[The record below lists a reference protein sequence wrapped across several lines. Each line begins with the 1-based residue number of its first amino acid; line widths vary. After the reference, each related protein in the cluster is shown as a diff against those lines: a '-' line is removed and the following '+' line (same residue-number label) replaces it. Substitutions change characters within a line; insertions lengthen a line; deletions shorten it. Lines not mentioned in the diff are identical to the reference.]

1 MKDKIKQHDVY
12 SYLLIFISLV
22 IGLKLFFGY
31 VELPASFQKNSVD
44 WYLNFSKEIF
54 HPTYA
59 LKGAYFSES
68 MLLPLL
74 SNSLGAAKSMVAYK
88 IFCSLLTISI
98 LPILSIFCI
107 RYFSNIY
114 QSTFLI
120 FTVCISYSYLWDFNL
135 GFPDP
140 LTIVLLFMLSLE
152 KNLKRVILWVSLAGL
167 SHFSLALVS
176 IVALLTMVI
185 VSPSLDL
192 KLRLNFAKHLVIG
205 LIIGRLMLAI
215 WYLAFDYHPLGRLVW
230 ILNEGLESFM
240 GRYQNDPI
248 GFWLMPGVR
257 FLSMYGAL
265 TIIFL
270 FLRKWAFVLASLIT
284 LGFAYGALFVTVDG
298 YRIFAVAI
306 AAPYIWLIKEFIL
319 SFTQLLADYTLKKK
333 LKNQ

>member
-1 MKDKIKQHDVY
+1 
-12 SYLLIFISLV
+12 
-22 IGLKLFFGY
+22 
-31 VELPASFQKNSVD
+31 
-44 WYLNFSKEIF
+44 
-54 HPTYA
+54 
-59 LKGAYFSES
+59 
-68 MLLPLL
+68 
-74 SNSLGAAKSMVAYK
+74 
-88 IFCSLLTISI
+88 
-98 LPILSIFCI
+98 
-107 RYFSNIY
+107 
-114 QSTFLI
+114 
-120 FTVCISYSYLWDFNL
+120 
-135 GFPDP
+135 
-140 LTIVLLFMLSLE
+140 
-152 KNLKRVILWVSLAGL
+152 
-167 SHFSLALVS
+167 
-176 IVALLTMVI
+176 
-185 VSPSLDL
+185 
-192 KLRLNFAKHLVIG
+192 
-205 LIIGRLMLAI
+205 MLAI